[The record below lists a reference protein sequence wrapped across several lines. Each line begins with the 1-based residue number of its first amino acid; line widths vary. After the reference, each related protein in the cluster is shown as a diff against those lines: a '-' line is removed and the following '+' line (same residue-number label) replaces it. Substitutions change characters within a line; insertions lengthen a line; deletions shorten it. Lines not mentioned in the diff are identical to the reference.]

1 MTTAGIIGL
10 EQAPTTHV
18 GLLTWVREVAAL
30 TDPDDV
36 VWCDGSDAE
45 RNRLT
50 RKLIDSGTFIPQEN
64 GPRTFRC
71 ALDPDDVA
79 ELGRHTY
86 VCSRDEADVDPA
98 VNWMEPV
105 DMKIILTEEY
115 RGCMKGRAMYVV
127 PFLHLGRSTEGHPL
141 LGVQITDSE
150 YVVVSMHL
158 MSGAGTM
165 GLATFGDDAEFVRC
179 LHSVGAPR
187 RPGQADVPWPCDHTK
202 YIAQFPETRTIWSY
216 GSGFAGNALLGK
228 DLDLT
233 GLPLDP
239 HATTGAHAAAA
250 ARQAEIAF
258 MEAWFGGHNDQS
270 S

>member
-1 MTTAGIIGL
+1 MTIADIIGL
-10 EQAPTTHV
+10 DQAPTTHA
-18 GLLTWVREVAAL
+18 GLVAWVRDVAAL
-30 TDPDDV
+30 TDPDEV

-45 RNRLT
+45 RERLT
-50 RKLIDSGTFIPQEN
+50 SKLIEAGTLIPQHT

-86 VCSRDEADVDPA
+86 VCTRNEAAVDPA

-115 RGCMKGRAMYVV
+115 RGCMRGRTMYVV
-127 PFLHLGRSTEGHPL
+127 PFHLGTSTEGNPM

-158 MSGAGTM
+158 MSSDSLTSP
-165 GLATFGDDAEFVRC
+165 ATFSNDAEFVRC

-202 YIAQFPETRTIWSY
+202 YVAQFPETHTIWSY
-216 GSGFAGNALLGK
+216 GSGFPGNALLGK
-228 DLDLT
+228 DLDLS
-233 GLPLDP
+233 GLPLTPTAHD
-239 HATTGAHAAAA
+239 ATPVTAAKKRRADLAVIESWFAHTN
-250 ARQAEIAF
+250 F
-258 MEAWFGGHNDQS
+258 V
-270 S
+270 